1 MLNHRSGLDRR
12 QESGRRTGGDRRLQ
26 ILPVANE
33 RRIDDD
39 RRSAPDRR
47 IYSNRRG
54 SAMSFR
60 DIM

>member
-1 MLNHRSGLDRR
+1 MLNHRSGQDRR
-12 QESGRRTGGDRRLQ
+12 QESDRRTGGDRRLQ
-26 ILPVANE
+26 ILPAASE
-33 RRIDDD
+33 RRTDYD

-47 IYSNRRG
+47 IYANRRG